1 MIGVGF
7 QKQLHGSHKQET
19 GLPGDFAKVAANSEH
34 GSSLVPR
41 TTGQR
46 FAQRPTVHNNVYNP
60 LLAEGLRI
68 GNIIQN

>member
-1 MIGVGF
+1 MIDIGF
-7 QKQLHGSHKQET
+7 QNQLQGSQIQTT
-19 GLPGDFAKVAANSEH
+19 GLTGAFAKVIADEELI
-34 GSSLVPR
+34 SLLDLR

-60 LLAEGLRI
+60 LLAEGMRI